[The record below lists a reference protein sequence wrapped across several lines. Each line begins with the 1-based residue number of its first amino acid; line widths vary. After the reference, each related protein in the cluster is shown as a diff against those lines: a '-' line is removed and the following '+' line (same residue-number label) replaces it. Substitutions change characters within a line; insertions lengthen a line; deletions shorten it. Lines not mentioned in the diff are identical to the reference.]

1 MDAIHGTQTRI
12 LDTRKTAPGLRVLDK
27 YAVRCGGGHNH
38 RLDLSDGI
46 LIKNNHITLAG
57 SAAIAL
63 QRAIR
68 NRRGELPIVIEVR
81 NLSELDEALING
93 AERLLLDNM
102 SVETRSRCAG

>member
-1 MDAIHGTQTRI
+1 M
-12 LDTRKTAPGLRVLDK
+12 
-27 YAVRCGGGHNH
+27 
-38 RLDLSDGI
+38 
-46 LIKNNHITLAG
+46 
-57 SAAIAL
+57 

-102 SVETRSRCAG
+102 NVETVRAALVKIKEQPRNIPVEVSGGIQLENVRAYAETGVDYISVGALTHSPQAVDLSMRIVPA